1 MLNDDNASQPR
12 YTIRYQ
18 PASGIL
24 SIPWAGLF
32 SLMLLV
38 AIGAFA
44 GGYLVA
50 TMRTQD
56 RDNSLSL
63 FWEAHDILNREF
75 YFAKP
80 SEDDQ
85 IKAANT
91 AAIQAVLTKFNDPY
105 TIYLP
110 PVEAEQVNAEIQGET
125 GGIGASVAQNEQ
137 KELIIT
143 EVRIGWPAEIAG
155 MKAGDVIV
163 AVNGQNVEGKTLND
177 VVTQIRG
184 KLGTEVEVTVKRA
197 GRDQPI
203 TLSMKREQINV
214 YAKMLDNNVAYLS
227 LSIFSKDADQQ
238 IIAQLT
244 PLLEKK
250 PRALIFDLRGN
261 PGGYL
266 DQAVKVA
273 DVFLTAGK
281 VASEKTSDGD
291 NTTFNADDGD
301 IGEQI
306 PMVVLVNGG
315 SASASEIVAGAL
327 KDRGRAVLIGVPT
340 FGKGSV
346 QTIHQLSDGSQLRVT
361 HGAWYTPNETP
372 IQKDGQHIG
381 LQPDVTVTIPDD
393 PTTIKLGDD
402 PFLDAARA
410 YIDKTY
416 PESPLKP

>member
-197 GRDQPI
+197 GSDEPI

-281 VASEKTSDGD
+281 VASEKTSDGES
-291 NTTFNADDGD
+291 TTFNADDGD

-416 PESPLKP
+416 PESLLKP